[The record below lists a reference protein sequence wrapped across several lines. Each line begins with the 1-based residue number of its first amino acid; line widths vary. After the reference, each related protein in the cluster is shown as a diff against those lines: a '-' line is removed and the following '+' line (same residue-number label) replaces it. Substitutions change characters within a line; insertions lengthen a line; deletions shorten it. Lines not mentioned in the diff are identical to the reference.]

1 MERWNFLPGKDGLQ
15 IPGDGA
21 VLQNEA
27 GDADAAVFPDVGVDR
42 AVLPQGQ
49 IGLQVGQAGG
59 EIFEVDLRTRFAEP
73 VQGIQGI
80 GARWLPITA
89 TFMGIGSLRVGGLS
103 QPRQGSWMWAF
114 FSACRRATHRGGAR
128 MMATAPLK
136 RDAGIFRGRAAAAV
150 AAVSPPISSPS

>member
-59 EIFEVDLRTRFAEP
+59 DIFEIIILGQKQRNCVP
-73 VQGIQGI
+73 V
-80 GARWLPITA
+80 
-89 TFMGIGSLRVGGLS
+89 SS
-103 QPRQGSWMWAF
+103 Q
-114 FSACRRATHRGGAR
+114 
-128 MMATAPLK
+128 K
-136 RDAGIFRGRAAAAV
+136 D
-150 AAVSPPISSPS
+150 

>member
-1 MERWNFLPGKDGLQ
+1 MKLLYWEMQTTTIILTSPAKSKPALKGGLCGETFYGLRTAR
-15 IPGDGA
+15 ISRGDGA

-27 GDADAAVFPDVGVDR
+27 GDADAAVFPDVGVGR

-80 GARWLPITA
+80 GAEMA
-89 TFMGIGSLRVGGLS
+89 AD
-103 QPRQGSWMWAF
+103 RQ
-114 FSACRRATHRGGAR
+114 
-128 MMATAPLK
+128 
-136 RDAGIFRGRAAAAV
+136 
-150 AAVSPPISSPS
+150 